1 MSQFADKTMTCRD
14 CGKQFTFT
22 AGEQEFYQSRGFS
35 APTRCADCRAA
46 RKSSQ
51 GGGSG
56 YGGRSDSGRSSY
68 GGGSGYGSSRS
79 SGSRSGSSD
88 YHSGGSGGAR
98 PMYKVTCANCGV
110 ETEVPFE
117 PRSGRPVY
125 CRDCYQ
131 QMGGGNRR

>member
-1 MSQFADKTMTCRD
+1 VSPFADRTLSCRD

-22 AGEQEFYQSRGFS
+22 AGEQEFYQTRGFS
-35 APTRCADCRAA
+35 DPTRCADCRAA

-51 GGGSG
+51 TGGG
-56 YGGRSDSGRSSY
+56 YGDRGSGRSSY
-68 GGGSGYGSSRS
+68 SSSGYSGSASGSS
-79 SGSRSGSSD
+79 SRSGSGDSR
-88 YHSGGSGGAR
+88 SGGTKQ
-98 PMYKVTCANCGV
+98 MYKVKCANCGID
-110 ETEVPFE
+110 TEVPFE

>member
-1 MSQFADKTMTCRD
+1 MSQFADKNLTCRD

-46 RKSSQ
+46 RKASQ
-51 GGGSG
+51 GSGGS
-56 YGGRSDSGRSSY
+56 YGSRSDSGRSSY
-68 GGGSGYGSSRS
+68 GSSSGGYGSSRS
-79 SGSRSGSSD
+79 SSSRGGSSD
-88 YHSGGSGGAR
+88 YQGGGATK
-98 PMYKVTCANCGV
+98 PMFKVTCANCGV